1 MMFAMKPMLL
11 PIAVALLICG
21 AHASDFKLQAELLKK
36 FVPDPKFVAFDKLGK
51 KCGQLD
57 QKIQSCKIPACKS
70 LCATCETV
78 AAALKLATQAK
89 DDEHTRMNTKG
100 ETLAKRHCSN
110 AKTKESEA
118 KWIVFDQLSQKR
130 HQIEKKLGSCKIP
143 SCKSLCPTCEKVDAD
158 LKLATQAMIDFSLT
172 IEYANKGESLASLE
186 AKSKNLLLETAAL
199 FKKAK

>member
-1 MMFAMKPMLL
+1 MENKSWRFMFME
-11 PIAVALLICG
+11 AVTGSSFGALKWNKWNPLVWIGSTVANFCNC
-21 AHASDFKLQAELLKK
+21 K
-36 FVPDPKFVAFDKLGK
+36 F
-51 KCGQLD
+51 
-57 QKIQSCKIPACKS
+57 

-89 DDEHTRMNTKG
+89 DDEHARMNTKG
-100 ETLAKRHCSN
+100 ETLAKRHCLN

-186 AKSKNLLLETAAL
+186 AKSKNLLETAAL
-199 FKKAK
+199 FKKRAK